1 MDDYLANLAAN
12 QVATELF
19 IKSDPSVIT
28 LTPNKRVRTQNGS
41 YRHEAG
47 EPKPP
52 QTVKI
57 IFQDNRGHSEW
68 NTDGE
73 YRKNAVI
80 IVAKHDADIDEGD
93 TFHWPPGD
101 LKKWVVTGIHPSNG
115 YEVKADAYVYGLGG
129 PDA

>member
-1 MDDYLANLAAN
+1 MDVEAILAAN
-12 QVATELF
+12 RQATEWF
-19 IKSDPSVIT
+19 IKSDPSVIV
-28 LTPNKRVRTQNGS
+28 LTPNDRVKTQNGA
-41 YRHEAG
+41 YKHEAK

-57 IFQDNRGHSEW
+57 IYQDNRGHSVR
-68 NTDGE
+68 NTDGDV
-73 YRKNAVI
+73 RKNAVI
-80 IVAKHDADIDEGD
+80 IVGKYDADISEGD

-101 LKKWVVTGIHPSNG
+101 SKKWVVTGIHPDNG